1 MDLTTKD
8 LQLIREALL
17 RNFSLTDLE
26 KSGRLDDPPTQELW
40 KQLAE
45 IDLEFFAGFYLPNHF
60 DCAPAPLHKETY
72 RTMEQAISSPGKIN
86 NALVWPRGFG
96 KTTTTTLA
104 LPLWCICFRKRRF
117 IPIISDSHTQAKQQL
132 ATIKDE
138 IEHNDRIKEDF
149 GELQGA
155 KWQEDDI
162 TTANRVKLIALGA
175 RMKIRGRKF
184 LQYRPDLIIVDDSE
198 NLEGVQS
205 ATRREAHRKWF
216 WRSVMN
222 AGWSDTKVFVVGN
235 FLHFDCL
242 LQHLVDNP
250 MFHSRVYQ
258 AVPAWA
264 EREDLWEHWRGLV
277 TNLTDKNKEKTA
289 YAYFLAH
296 KEEMLKGA
304 VSAWPEAFS
313 YYDLMLTRVA
323 GGEAAFATELQNEPV
338 DPKSRLFKKWETFR
352 MEYRSA
358 SAGLAEGIWLIPSNG
373 QVAVPLSACTI
384 FGFTDPSMGGSVQSD
399 YSAITLIAKAP
410 TRQMF
415 AIVSDIERR
424 PPDRLIN
431 AQNKWA
437 KEYPIARWR
446 IEKNAFQAL
455 FATESARRSM
465 EEGVYL
471 PVEPYNQLSNKQ
483 MRINSLQPDL
493 ENGYLMILENGQS
506 LLKKELREWPM
517 GAYDDG
523 LDSLEGCRTLAKSF
537 ESQISTELIQA
548 KAHEFAP
555 NQAPG
560 ADIRIP
566 LGTDPFAKYDKM
578 ADKTIY
584 DLQVAAA
591 RKQATAEGRDPDVAQ
606 EEIPVPVEIFV
617 PMMFA

>member
-1 MDLTTKD
+1 MELTPKD
-8 LQLIREALL
+8 LELIRAALL
-17 RNFSLTDLE
+17 RNFSLADLE
-26 KSGRLDDPPTQELW
+26 RTGRLDAPPTQELW
-40 KQLAE
+40 KQLAD
-45 IDLEFFAGFYLPNHF
+45 IDLEFFAHFYLANHF
-60 DCAPAPLHKETY
+60 DCAPAPLHIETY
-72 RTMEQAISSPGKIN
+72 QTMQRAIESPGKVN
-86 NALVWPRGFG
+86 HALVWPRGFG

-104 LPLWCICFRKRRF
+104 LPLWCICYRKRRF

-138 IEHNDRIKEDF
+138 IENNPRILEDF
-149 GELQGA
+149 GPLKGE

-242 LQHLVDNP
+242 LQHLVVNP
-250 MFHSRVYQ
+250 MFHSQIYQ
-258 AVPAWA
+258 AIPHWA
-264 EREDLWEHWRGLV
+264 DHKDMWDHWRELI
-277 TNLTDKNKEKTA
+277 TDLNDKNKEKTA
-289 YAYFLAH
+289 YEYFTTH
-296 KEEMLKGA
+296 KEAMLQGA
-304 VSAWPEAFS
+304 VSAWPEAFA

-323 GGEAAFATELQNEPV
+323 GGDAAFATELQNEPV
-338 DPKSRLFKKWETFR
+338 DPESRLFKKWETFR
-352 MEYRSA
+352 MEYHEP
-358 SAGLAEGIWLIPSNG
+358 EGVWLIPTNG
-373 QVAVPLSACTI
+373 STAVALSECTI

-415 AIVSDIERR
+415 TIVADIQRR
-424 PPDRLIN
+424 PPDKLID
-431 AQNKWA
+431 AQNRWA

-471 PVEPYNQLSNKQ
+471 PVEPYNQLSNKKL
-483 MRINSLQPDL
+483 RINSLQPDL
-493 ENGYLMILENGQS
+493 ENGYLMILEDGQA
-506 LLKKELREWPM
+506 LLKKELMEWPM

-523 LDSLEGCRTLAKSF
+523 LDSLEGCRTLAKTF
-537 ESQISTELIQA
+537 ESQMSTELIQA
-548 KAHEFAP
+548 QAHEFAP
-555 NQAPG
+555 NKAPG
-560 ADIRIP
+560 EDVLTP
-566 LGTDPFAKYDKM
+566 LYVDPYAKYDKL
-578 ADKTIY
+578 ADETLYQMK
-584 DLQVAAA
+584 VAKIRRQAIAA
-591 RKQATAEGRDPDVAQ
+591 GLDPDEVQ
-606 EEIPVPVEIFV
+606 KGIKKPKEVFV